1 MANTL
6 TIDAGRT
13 ALLVMDYQNDLVARG
28 GLVAPTDEAVLTRME
43 AAMGA
48 AGSAMVAARKAGVP
62 VIHVAVGR
70 TSGEPAM
77 NPHMTVIGTLAKANA
92 AVLGT
97 WGFAFHD
104 LVQPLPG
111 ETVIVKPVVSAFAGS
126 GLDVMLRAQG
136 IDTLAMSGY
145 ATNFVVEG
153 TARDAADRGFRV
165 LILEDACVAGNP
177 ERHKAA
183 LRNLHLVGTVTDS
196 TAFAAAM
203 GT

>member
-1 MANTL
+1 MTDTL
-6 TIDAGRT
+6 TLDAGRT
-13 ALLVMDYQNDLVARG
+13 ALLVMDYQNDLVGRG
-28 GLVAPTDEAVLTRME
+28 GLVAPKDEAVLQQME
-43 AAMGA
+43 VAMGVA
-48 AGSAMVAARKAGVP
+48 AGAMNAARKAGVP

-70 TSGEPAM
+70 RSGEPPA
-77 NPHMTVIGTLAKANA
+77 NPHMAVIGTLAKANA

-97 WGFAFHD
+97 RGFAFHD
-104 LVQPLPG
+104 LVQPLPE

-126 GLDVMLRAQG
+126 GLDLMLRAQG

-165 LILEDACVAGNP
+165 IILEDACVAGSP

-183 LRNLHLVGTVTDS
+183 IRNLHLVGTVTDCA
-196 TAFAAAM
+196 AFAAAV
-203 GT
+203 GK